1 MASDAPILIAYDGS
15 PAARAAVRRAGQLFA
30 PRRAIVLTAWDPR
43 LGEMML
49 VPDPTGLGSTTM
61 PYDPA
66 LAHEIDRE
74 VEHTAR
80 EMAADGARLAAA
92 CGLDAQEVA
101 VEDAS
106 HPADAILA
114 AAREREVAAIVVG
127 SRGHS
132 GLRAKLL
139 GSSSD
144 AVLKGAGEIPV
155 VIVHAPS
162 DDEKN

>member
-15 PAARAAVRRAGQLFA
+15 RAARAAVQRAGELFA
-30 PRRAIVLTAWDPR
+30 PREAIVLTAWDPR

-49 VPDPTGLGSTTM
+49 VPSPTGLGTMTM

-66 LAHEIDRE
+66 LAGEIDRE
-74 VEHTAR
+74 VERTAH
-80 EMAADGARLAAA
+80 EMARDGARLAQS
-92 CGLDAQEVA
+92 CGLDAREVA
-101 VEDAS
+101 IEDAA
-106 HPADAILA
+106 HAADAILA
-114 AAREREVAAIVVG
+114 TARKDHVAAIVIG

-139 GSSSD
+139 GSSSN

-155 VIVHAPS
+155 VIVHEPS
-162 DDEKN
+162 DARD